1 MSETFSPIP
10 NFSGVNAGQQFRQA
24 VNEALGG
31 SAPISPVIAGG
42 SMTGGTISG
51 ANLSAAVAAA
61 MLTDA
66 AERTLAARATD
77 AVNFADYQ
85 GADPTGAA
93 DMAALV
99 DQALTDARAQK
110 KALRFPAGTWGLAS
124 AATIQ
129 AGDVIVG
136 DGPESVLQYIGPVGG
151 NMGAGV
157 PTVLSTAIASG
168 AINPPASGAPLVI
181 SNIHVVGPWN
191 GTNVTTELAG
201 PMIRVQ
207 AIDSV
212 LFDRVFV
219 ENATNVS
226 ISAAF
231 CRRVRAANCKIR
243 NGARDGIQCEGS
255 AMVEIIGGEFD
266 HIDDNYISAHSNTGQ
281 AWALVSGVNIIGT
294 RASDVGGISCQG
306 ARRINILGN
315 VIERPKQVGIEVAFV
330 GLNLAEGESAALAVR
345 IAGNVITDCINRQNI
360 DGLDTECNYIAIGS
374 VPAQAGAAAASPG
387 VPGTNTTIL
396 PLIWQPDL
404 AVALTNSLGQPVQ
417 TIDANGNI
425 QRVTTAGTTGA
436 SLLAFNAAVGGTTAD
451 GTVTWTNAGS
461 GIVAARVAAGRL
473 WMADRAFVIGAH
485 IVDANG
491 NVQQCT
497 VSGVSGAAIPAFAP
511 AAGGTTADGT
521 VTWTNAGANGQSVP
535 VAPYASFNAMKTA
548 PTDTATP
555 LPPGWAIE
563 VTHNLCMRTLDP
575 TANLAYA
582 ASNAGGEAMFTRNG
596 LLNPLLGSVELVSEA
611 HGVHLF
617 SFAAIPALLRHVRIA
632 GNHLQGLANPIFLAP
647 GVVVGGADIHDNRL
661 IDFTTMGINCGQAGA
676 NHRIDI
682 RDNEIDGDPFA
693 QGRGTATGGA
703 WQSGVLFPAA
713 VFPNG
718 CTGLTFRGNRLR
730 NLAQVT
736 DGAFAGDA
744 VVSGNIVYCEPVS
757 VGFNAGN
764 LGVGTVPVAG
774 VGFAHVIE
782 GANPASAG
790 FGVALNGPVL
800 EAAAQPTSGIFV
812 QGQIVWNAAAEASGG
827 QAVLGWY
834 RATTG
839 AGNVTGTDWLPIV
852 VGVAQVL
859 ALGSAGGAATVE
871 AATAGDAVQV
881 SGNGTGATELGT
893 AGAAG
898 SPVVFQN
905 GQADGSFTIEA
916 AGTSFNIPNFVSM
929 VYFTASAT
937 IASFALTMPTV
948 PPANGWRVR
957 FSFNQAVTALAMN
970 HGTGQSFDGTHASLT
985 AHQMV
990 EYAWDAANA
999 TWRMLQ

>member
-1 MSETFSPIP
+1 MSDSFSPIP

-24 VNEALGG
+24 INAALSG
-31 SAPISPVIAGG
+31 SAPIAPAIVGG
-42 SMTGGTISG
+42 SMTGGSLSG
-51 ANLSAAVAAA
+51 TNLSAAVAAA

-77 AVNFADYQ
+77 AINFADYQ
-85 GADPTGAA
+85 GADPTGAT

-99 DQALTDARAQK
+99 NQALIDARAQK
-110 KALRFPAGTWGLAS
+110 KALRFPAGVWGLAS
-124 AATIQ
+124 AATVQ
-129 AGDVIVG
+129 AGDVILG
-136 DGPESVLQYIGPVGG
+136 DGPESVLQYIGPVS
-151 NMGAGV
+151 AGV
-157 PTVLSTAIASG
+157 PTVLSTALPAG
-168 AINPPASGAPLVI
+168 AVNPPAAAAPLVI

-191 GTNVTTELAG
+191 GTSVTTQLAG

-207 AIDSV
+207 AVDSV

-266 HIDDNYISAHSNTGQ
+266 HLDDNYISAHSNTGQ

-306 ARRINILGN
+306 ARRINILSN
-315 VIERPKQVGIEVAFV
+315 VIERPKQVGIQVAFV

-374 VPAQAGAAAASPG
+374 VPAQAGLASASPG

-396 PLIWQPDL
+396 PLIWQPGL
-404 AVALTNSLGQPVQ
+404 AVTLTNNLGQPVQ

-425 QRVTTAGTTGA
+425 QRVTTAGTTGT
-436 SLLAFNAAVGGTTAD
+436 SLPAFNAAVGGTTAD
-451 GTVTWTNAGS
+451 GTVVWTNEGS
-461 GIVAARVAAGRL
+461 GLVAARLASGRVWAADTG
-473 WMADRAFVIGAH
+473 FVIGAR
-485 IVDANG
+485 IVDPNG

-497 VSGVSGAAIPAFAP
+497 VSGVSGATMPAFAT
-511 AAGGTTADGT
+511 AVGGTTADGT
-521 VTWTNAGANGQSVP
+521 VSWTNAGPNAQSVP

-563 VTHNLCMRTLDP
+563 VVHNICMRTLDP
-575 TANLAYA
+575 TANLTYA
-582 ASNAGGEAMFTRNG
+582 QSNAGGEAMFTRNG
-596 LLNPLLGSVELVSEA
+596 LLNPLLGTVELLTQA

-617 SFAAIPALLRHVRIA
+617 SFAGIPALLRHVRIA
-632 GNHLQGLANPIFLAP
+632 GNHLQGLANPVFLAP
-647 GVVVGGADIHDNRL
+647 GVVVSGGEIHDNRM
-661 IDFTTMGINCGQAGA
+661 IDFTTMGINCAQGSA
-676 NHRIDI
+676 NHRLDI
-682 RDNEIDGDPFA
+682 RENEFDGDPFVLS
-693 QGRGTATGGA
+693 RGTASGGA
-703 WQSGVLFPAA
+703 WQSGLLFPAA

-744 VVSGNIVYCEPVS
+744 VVSGNIVFCEPVA
-757 VGFNAGN
+757 VGFNAAN
-764 LGVGTVPVAG
+764 LGIGSVPAAG
-774 VGFAHVIE
+774 VGFVHVIE
-782 GANPASAG
+782 NANPASAG
-790 FGVALNGPVL
+790 FGVPLNGPVL
-800 EAAAQPTSGIFV
+800 EAAAQPASGTFV
-812 QGQIVWNAAAEASGG
+812 QGQIVWNAAAAASGG
-827 QAVLGWY
+827 QTVLGWY

-871 AATAGDAVQV
+871 VAAAGAAVQV

-898 SPVVFQN
+898 SPVVFQG

-916 AGTSFNIPNFVSM
+916 AGTSFNIPNFVST
-929 VYFTASAT
+929 VYFTAAAT

-957 FSFNQAVTALAMN
+957 FSFNQAVTALTMN